1 MDDLSPHHALP
12 LSQLHDLMVSRH
24 SCRAFLPEPL
34 PRDLIAA
41 MLTTAQRTASWSNTQ
56 PWWLHVVSGAP
67 LEALRRDFWDRAG
80 SAIPRAPE
88 IEWPREHTGKHQE
101 RRRECGWGLYA
112 AVGIQKGDR
121 AASAAQAREN
131 FRFFGAPHVVLVT
144 CEKSLGPSGI
154 MDCGAWVYAFLLAA
168 EAAGVGAV
176 AQAALAGHPDIWRK
190 HLSIPA
196 SRLILCGV
204 SFGHEDRTHAANAF
218 RTTRAPIAEVV
229 DWVG

>member
-1 MDDLSPHHALP
+1 MTDTPPRQPEALAR
-12 LSQLHDLMVSRH
+12 LYQLMATRH

-34 PRDLIAA
+34 PRARIEAI
-41 MLTTAQRTASWSNTQ
+41 LTAAQRAASWSNTQ

-67 LEALRRDFWDRAG
+67 LEALRTELWDRAG
-80 SAIPRAPE
+80 TGARQQAE
-88 IEWPREHTGKHQE
+88 IDWPREHTGKHQE
-101 RRRECGWGLYA
+101 RRRECGWGLYN

-121 AASAAQAREN
+121 EASGRQAREN

-154 MDCGAWVYAFLLAA
+154 MDCGAWIYAFLLAA
-168 EAAGVGAV
+168 EAAGVAAV
-176 AQAALAGHPDIWRK
+176 AQAALAGQPDIWRK
-190 HLSIPA
+190 HLSIPPE
-196 SRLILCGV
+196 RLILCGV
-204 SFGHEDRTHAANAF
+204 SFGHEDRDHPANAF